1 MTISLAGSETSKVKL
16 LALRDRPAHRV
27 STMPSSC
34 NTVELLAA
42 IIGGPLQ
49 IEIAESLLA
58 YFEGDIRRMFNS
70 CVEELSNVHGI
81 GSQTAARIKA
91 AFALGMLFNRPVD
104 ESPNINSPADAYHL
118 LRDMEILEQEH
129 LRVILLNIRMRS
141 LGVIEVYIGA
151 VNNTQV
157 RLGEIFRPAV
167 QRNAS
172 FMILAHNHPSS
183 DPTPSPDDVAFTRG
197 AVQAGKLMDI
207 TVQDHLVIGGGGR
220 YVSLKERGL
229 GFS

>member
-1 MTISLAGSETSKVKL
+1 
-16 LALRDRPAHRV
+16 
-27 STMPSSC
+27 
-34 NTVELLAA
+34 
-42 IIGGPLQ
+42 
-49 IEIAESLLA
+49 
-58 YFEGDIRRMFNS
+58 
-70 CVEELSNVHGI
+70 
-81 GSQTAARIKA
+81 
-91 AFALGMLFNRPVD
+91 
-104 ESPNINSPADAYHL
+104 
-118 LRDMEILEQEH
+118 MEILEQEH